1 MSKRDLIKKALCLN
15 DVNENDIVSVKT
27 DTITMFSVNLLRIL
41 VLLLLNF
48 ALQPEMTDNEL
59 YNFIMKN
66 FDKILE
72 NVVTE
77 LKVTLFD
84 FVNLYEEEI
93 ADIVELHCRD
103 ECLLVLAI
111 KDKVNQKLEK
121 LKE

>member
-93 ADIVELHCRD
+93 ADIV
-103 ECLLVLAI
+103 
-111 KDKVNQKLEK
+111 
-121 LKE
+121 